1 MPFGIIILTRILFAA
16 CMVFIIGYVF
26 GNFSRNPALTSVT
39 KFAAIL
45 AILLFISANIFLF
58 RFGGWH
64 HGNYGGRNVCA
75 WHQQDSV
82 QSKQSLKPEVD
93 KK

>member
-1 MPFGIIILTRILFAA
+1 MPFGFIILIRVLFAA
-16 CMVFIIGYVF
+16 CMVFVIGYVF
-26 GNFSRNPALTSVT
+26 GNFSRSATLTTITRVAS
-39 KFAAIL
+39 IL
-45 AILLFISANIFLF
+45 AIVLFISANIFLF